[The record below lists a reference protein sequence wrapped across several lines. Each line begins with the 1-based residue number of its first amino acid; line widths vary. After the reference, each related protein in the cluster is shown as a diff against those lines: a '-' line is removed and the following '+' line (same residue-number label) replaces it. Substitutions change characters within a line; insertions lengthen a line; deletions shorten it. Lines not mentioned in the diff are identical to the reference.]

1 MVAGRALLH
10 PRSAVLHI
18 GNADLGGCR
27 LGHDELAKAL
37 ELCAQIDAGP
47 IVEQN
52 EKFEIRVI
60 SFGGNPTGD
69 FVTIMAFV
77 DHHIALAYFRYVRAM
92 TSLSSHH

>member
-1 MVAGRALLH
+1 MIAARTLRDL
-10 PRSAVLHI
+10 RSAVLHI
-18 GNADLGGCR
+18 GNADPGGFR

-37 ELCAQIDAGP
+37 KLCAQIDAGSV
-47 IVEQN
+47 VEQN

-60 SFGGNPTGD
+60 SFRGNPTGD
-69 FVTIMAFV
+69 FVTVMAFV